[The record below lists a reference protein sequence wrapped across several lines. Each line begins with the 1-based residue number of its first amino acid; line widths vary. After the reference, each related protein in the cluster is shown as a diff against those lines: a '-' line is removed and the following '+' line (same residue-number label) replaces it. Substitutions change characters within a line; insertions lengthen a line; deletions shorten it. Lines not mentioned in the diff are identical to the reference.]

1 MNRENIITEGQI
13 QLDDRN
19 NYQPLDSRK
28 NRFSTC
34 AHITNL
40 LKHFSTQTTTVATQ
54 QALKKGFVKEEALR
68 LLRTNSSKLMFEEN
82 IKNFRT
88 RLTSRGYPNNLVE
101 KILSEVKF
109 AERKNALTQKTESA
123 QENSTL

>member
-1 MNRENIITEGQI
+1 MNRENKITEGQI

-54 QALKKGFVKEEALR
+54 QALKKASLKKM
-68 LLRTNSSKLMFEEN
+68 LLGS
-82 IKNFRT
+82 
-88 RLTSRGYPNNLVE
+88 
-101 KILSEVKF
+101 
-109 AERKNALTQKTESA
+109 
-123 QENSTL
+123 